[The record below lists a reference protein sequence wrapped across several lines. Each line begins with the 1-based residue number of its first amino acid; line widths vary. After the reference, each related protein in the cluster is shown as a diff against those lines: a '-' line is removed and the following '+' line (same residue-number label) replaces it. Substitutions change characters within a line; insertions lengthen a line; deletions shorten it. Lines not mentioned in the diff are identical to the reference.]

1 MHADGNAVGV
11 VADPDGHVFVVLEH
25 AAFDQHGAELDAAES
40 AHLGLD
46 FLFTDVFD
54 VHRKNGVV
62 EVTVD
67 GEYIA
72 FFGVAEIDGAGVV
85 ERGHEVLGVLGD
97 GDGGLLALRRVAEMV
112 ETDVLVDDVT
122 AFVHAA
128 DEQPGQHGVLIDD
141 GFVAVADFEEPVE
154 GADGAAGAD
163 DVVAVA
169 VTEVLEFGF
178 DFEGG
183 FAGVDES
190 VVNTEFEDFPGTE
203 GVVVQGAEFL
213 LAGGAGDGASGEE
226 EDQESD
232 AKIHGALTWQRL
244 FQGVKCWFT
253 ALFFSKDR
261 VWNKTIEWINGGLT
275 ISIVA
280 TAR

>member
-154 GADGAAGAD
+154 GADGATGAD

-190 VVNTEFEDFPGTE
+190 VVNTEFEDFPGAE
-203 GVVVQGAEFL
+203 GVVGKRPEFL
-213 LAGGAGDGASGEE
+213 LAGGAAERTGREKQ
-226 EDQESD
+226 DQESD
-232 AKIHGALTWQRL
+232 TEIHGTGSWQRL
-244 FQGVKCWFT
+244 FQGLKCWFT
-253 ALFFSKDR
+253 AR
-261 VWNKTIEWINGGLT
+261 
-275 ISIVA
+275 
-280 TAR
+280 

>member
-25 AAFDQHGAELDAAES
+25 AAFDQHGAEFDAPEG

-46 FLFTDVFD
+46 LFLADVLD
-54 VHRKNGVV
+54 VHREDRVV
-62 EVTVD
+62 EVAVD
-67 GEYIA
+67 GKDVA
-72 FFGVAEIDGAGVV
+72 FFGVAEVDGAGVV
-85 ERGHEVLGVLGD
+85 ESGDQVLGILGNR
-97 GDGGLLALRRVAEMV
+97 DGGFLAFRGIAVVV
-112 ETDVLVDDVT
+112 EADVLVDDVT
-122 AFVHAA
+122 AFVDAA

-154 GADGAAGAD
+154 GADGAAGTH

-178 DFEGG
+178 YFEGG
-183 FAGVDES
+183 FAGIHES
-190 VVNTEFEDFPGTE
+190 VVDAEFEHFAGTE

-280 TAR
+280 TAM